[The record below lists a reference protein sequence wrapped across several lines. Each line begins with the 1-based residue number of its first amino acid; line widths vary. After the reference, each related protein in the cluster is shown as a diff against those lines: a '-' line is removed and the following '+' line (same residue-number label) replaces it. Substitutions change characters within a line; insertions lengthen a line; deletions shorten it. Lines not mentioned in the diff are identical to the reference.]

1 MMTDTS
7 TGQPGSDQ
15 PHDERGSDRE
25 VIQRASRSLDVWR
38 AKIDQ
43 LMVQLDLANLDA
55 REEIRASIDAAQN
68 AYLAARSRLAEV
80 GHDSGAGLTALR
92 QGIEKVLGDLREAYE
107 SAEAAIRR
115 SSAR

>member
-1 MMTDTS
+1 MTDTT
-7 TGQPGSDQ
+7 TGQPGSD
-15 PHDERGSDRE
+15 PLDDERGSGPD
-25 VIQRASRSLDVWR
+25 VIQQASRALDTWR

-55 REEIRASIDAAQN
+55 REEIRARIDGAQN

-80 GHDSGAGLTALR
+80 GPDSGAGLTALR

-115 SSAR
+115 GTAS